1 MSGFEGVGREGVPK
15 ERLLETPTEG
25 KFVGGPEREEQRP
38 KAMTQTEELIL
49 EMALS
54 RLQ

>member
-1 MSGFEGVGREGVPK
+1 MRGVPK

-25 KFVGGPEREEQRP
+25 KFVGGPNREEQRP
-38 KAMTQTEELIL
+38 KAMTQTEELVL

-54 RLQ
+54 RLQWQPEL